1 MNLYFALARQAMC
14 EGLRLL
20 GATRGS
26 RIAVPRFICS
36 DVTASLCCEGYLVVT
51 YEITNQ
57 LQPDFSS
64 PRPDAEYVLIVNYF
78 GFACDVDS
86 VVRIWGFTARQ
97 ILEDNAHGLF
107 SRDSGN
113 RWLGQRTAI
122 GFTSFRKTIRVRDG
136 GILSV
141 NDPALATIAGSRELK
156 PEPRPNPWGLTF
168 RYLSAALSHRT
179 GIPLMNI
186 SRKVK
191 RQFVEVTVES
201 FDSYS
206 RVPTAVSTSS
216 LATLEACDVT
226 AETMRRRSLYERLVP
241 VVERCGGIALF
252 PDLPKGVVP
261 YALPLLARPETLKE
275 VRRALWRRD
284 LEVFQWPDLPPND
297 FQLPEW
303 QRHLALVSFLK

>member
-20 GATRGS
+20 GATQGS

-36 DVTASLCCEGYLVVT
+36 DVTASLCCEGYLVVP

-78 GFACDVDS
+78 GFACDVNS
-86 VVRIWGFTARQ
+86 VVRVWGFTARQ

-107 SRDSGN
+107 SRDSEN

-141 NDPALATIAGSRELK
+141 NDSTLAMIAESRELQ
-156 PEPRPNPWGLTF
+156 PEARPNPWGLTF
-168 RYLSAALSHRT
+168 RHLSAALSHRT
-179 GIPLMNI
+179 GLPLMNI
-186 SRKVK
+186 SRMVK
-191 RQFVEVTVES
+191 RRFVGVSAQS
-201 FDSYS
+201 FDSDS
-206 RVPTAVSTSS
+206 RVPTAVSSSS
-216 LATLEACDVT
+216 LTALEACDVK

-241 VVERCGGIALF
+241 LVERCGGIALF

-275 VRRALWRRD
+275 LRRALWRRD
-284 LEVFQWPDLPPND
+284 LEVFQWPDLSPND
-297 FQLPEW
+297 LQLPEW
-303 QRHLALVSFLK
+303 QRHLSLVSFLK